1 MLNGR
6 KLFDEERIAGVGK
19 QCAKFF
25 SAKFSFPTDES
36 RGYFV
41 KVSYTIVVYFFN
53 PSLTEHDGVH
63 GVGVVSH
70 QSVVPAA
77 VSQHSVLIS

>member
-1 MLNGR
+1 MLNGG
-6 KLFDEERIAGVGK
+6 KLFDKERIAGVGK

-41 KVSYTIVVYFFN
+41 KVSYTIVVFF
-53 PSLTEHDGVH
+53 L
-63 GVGVVSH
+63 
-70 QSVVPAA
+70 
-77 VSQHSVLIS
+77 